1 MSGWAE
7 LGLAFALFAA
17 AHLIP
22 VRAGLRSYLVGLAGQ
37 QTYLVSYT
45 LVSVALLVWLIVAA
59 GRAPYVGLWASAPW
73 QAWTALV
80 AMVPVCMLVALGLGV
95 PNPFSFGGGD
105 AAWFDPDRPRIV
117 GVTRHPLLWALALW
131 AAAHLVA
138 NGDLAHLLLFGGLL
152 AMALAGI
159 VQLDRRAA
167 RRLGDARWRRLAG
180 RSVTGWRGADALR
193 LTGAVLLYAAL
204 LLAHG
209 PVIGV
214 SPTAML

>member
-1 MSGWAE
+1 MSSWSE

-22 VRAGLRSYLVGLAGQ
+22 GRAGLRPYLVGLAGQ
-37 QTYLVSYT
+37 QAYLASYT
-45 LVSVALLVWLIVAA
+45 LISTALLAWLIVAA

-80 AMVPVCMLVALGLGV
+80 AMAPVCMLVALGLGV

-105 AAWFDPDRPRIV
+105 AARFDPDRPRIV
-117 GVTRHPLLWALALW
+117 GVTRHPLLWALAMW
-131 AAAHLVA
+131 AAAHLLA
-138 NGDLAHLLLFGGLL
+138 NGDLAHLLLFGVFLT
-152 AMALAGI
+152 MALAGI
-159 VQLDRRAA
+159 VQLDRRSM

-180 RSVTGWRGADALR
+180 RSFTGWRGVDALR
-193 LTGAVLLYAAL
+193 LAGAVLLYAVL

-209 PVIGV
+209 LVIGV

>member
-1 MSGWAE
+1 MNGWSGF
-7 LGLAFALFAA
+7 GLAFVLFAA
-17 AHLIP
+17 THLIP
-22 VRAGLRSYLVGLAGQ
+22 ARTGLRRRLVGLAGQ
-37 QTYLVSYT
+37 RIYLAGYT
-45 LVSVALLVWLIVAA
+45 LVSTGLLVWLIVAA
-59 GRAPYVGLWASAPW
+59 GRAPYVELWATAPW
-73 QAWTALV
+73 QAWMALV
-80 AMVPVCMLVALGLGV
+80 TMAPACLLLALGVGV

>member
-22 VRAGLRSYLVGLAGQ
+22 VRAGLRPYLVGFAGQ
-37 QTYLVSYT
+37 QTYLASYA
-45 LVSVALLVWLIVAA
+45 LVSVGLLAWLIVAA

-80 AMVPVCMLVALGLGV
+80 AMAPVCMLVALGLGV

-105 AAWFDPDRPRIV
+105 AARFDPSRPRIV
-117 GVTRHPLLWALALW
+117 GVTRHPLLWALAVW
-131 AAAHLVA
+131 AGAHLLA
-138 NGDLAHLLLFGGLL
+138 NGDLAHLLLFGGFLV
-152 AMALAGI
+152 MALTGI
-159 VQLDRRAA
+159 VQLDRRAR
-167 RRLGDARWRRLAG
+167 RRLGDARWVRLA
-180 RSVTGWRGADALR
+180 RRNLTGWRGVDALR
-193 LTGAVLLYAAL
+193 LAGAVLLYAAL
-204 LLAHG
+204 LLAHS

-214 SPTAML
+214 SPTVML